1 MQCLSKAVWAVL
13 ASLGA
18 SASFVFSAQAQD
30 VADLHAA
37 GAALAKQKNCMACH
51 QVDSRRVGP
60 PFASVAKRYV
70 PAESFRDALA
80 ESIRVGGRGKWSA
93 VPMPAQPHVSESE
106 ALLLADWILALNPA
120 KP

>member
-1 MQCLSKAVWAVL
+1 MRCLSKAALAAIVFLGFASTYVL
-13 ASLGA
+13 
-18 SASFVFSAQAQD
+18 SAQAQD
-30 VADLHAA
+30 QSDLHAA

-70 PAESFRDALA
+70 PAESFRDSLA

-93 VPMPAQPHVSESE
+93 VPMPAQPHVSEAE
-106 ALLLADWILALNPA
+106 ALQMADWILSLNPA